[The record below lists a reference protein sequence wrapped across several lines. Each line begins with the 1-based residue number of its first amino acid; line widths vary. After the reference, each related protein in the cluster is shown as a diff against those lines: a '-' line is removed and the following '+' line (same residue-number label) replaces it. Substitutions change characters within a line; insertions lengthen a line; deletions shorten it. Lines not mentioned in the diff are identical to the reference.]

1 MLDSGAEFPQ
11 GRQRVTS
18 DNDELTETFKEFDYD
33 GDGYITAVEFKLA
46 MTARHEQVTGDEI
59 DSIFDHADND
69 RDGKIDLAEFTKAW
83 NS

>member
-1 MLDSGAEFPQ
+1 MTTP
-11 GRQRVTS
+11 
-18 DNDELTETFKEFDYD
+18 NDAATTFKEFDYD

-59 DSIFDHADND
+59 DSIWAHADKD
-69 RDGKIDLAEFTKAW
+69 KDGKINQAEFTEAW